1 MPPHNPIPPISL
13 LMPPHNNP
21 IPPISLLSSRRYGMA
36 AMLVNNGGVDM
47 AHIKVTSHVAI
58 YQTRRARTK
67 KLRRQLQGVDT
78 NDPACTAAGCPP
90 GYQGTLCQ
98 FILV

>member
-1 MPPHNPIPPISL
+1 
-13 LMPPHNNP
+13 
-21 IPPISLLSSRRYGMA
+21 MA

-58 YQTRRARTK
+58 YQTRRTRKK

-90 GYQGTLCQ
+90 SYQGTLCQ
-98 FILV
+98 FIPVYCVPPWCTRTVHYRYWVPTLVLWS